1 MIDKRTLPRERRSY
15 KEFES
20 GFQVLNNDGVNII
33 DFEKPS
39 VFTNPVLRDI
49 IKERYK
55 NGKILKVCR
64 TCKNTCKQVDVKGV
78 KFILPCYQQ
87 EKK

>member
-1 MIDKRTLPRERRSY
+1 MIDKRTLSRERREY
-15 KEFES
+15 KEFEQ
-20 GFQVLNNDGVNII
+20 GFQVLNENGISNIE
-33 DFEKPS
+33 FEKAS
-39 VFTNPVLRDI
+39 VFTKSTLRDI

-64 TCKNTCKQVDVKGV
+64 ACKKACKQVDVKGASF
-78 KFILPCYQQ
+78 KCYQQ

>member
-1 MIDKRTLPRERRSY
+1 MIDKRTLPRERKEY
-15 KEFES
+15 KELKQ
-20 GFQVLNNDGVNII
+20 GFQVLNENGVDNIE
-33 DFEKPS
+33 FEKAS
-39 VFTNPVLRDI
+39 VFTKPTLRDI
-49 IKERYK
+49 IRERYK

>member
-1 MIDKRTLPRERRSY
+1 MIDKRTLPRDRKDYR
-15 KEFES
+15 EFKQ
-20 GFQVLNNDGVNII
+20 GFQVLNENGVSSIE
-33 DFEKPS
+33 FEKAS
-39 VFTNPVLRDI
+39 VFTKSTLRDI

-64 TCKNTCKQVDVKGV
+64 TCKKACKQVGVKGV
-78 KFILPCYQQ
+78 KFTCKQR